1 MSGYLNYS
9 GNHSLSS
16 QTTTF
21 FFAVHDA
28 QVVAGNWAIPVNIHD
43 PPPWM
48 SEGSDFPPGK
58 WNLTTHPQETLVCR
72 KYPWKQSE
80 NVYLPPRKWGEQEKT
95 LWTFNF
101 PLDYLPH
108 GNIFS
113 SNTPWKFLQALS
125 CPLEMLKYPPS
136 PRKRFTLPP
145 EISFIHGGII
155 SE

>member
-1 MSGYLNYS
+1 MTIKL
-9 GNHSLSS
+9 
-16 QTTTF
+16 
-21 FFAVHDA
+21 
-28 QVVAGNWAIPVNIHD
+28 AISRHNGLFQLIFVT
-43 PPPWM
+43 PPWM

-95 LWTFNF
+95 LWKINF
-101 PLDYLPH
+101 SLNYPPP

-113 SNTPWKFLQALS
+113 SNTPCKFLQALS

-136 PRKRFTLPP
+136 PRK
-145 EISFIHGGII
+145 ISRIKCSPSPRKSHSSMGG
-155 SE
+155 SYLE